1 MTKAPTQRQPP
12 GCARRPAPGQG
23 TSRRSTCLPP
33 PARSRSQTTP
43 RTGLLASLLLAWL
56 LTLAKAVGQDAAEAQ
71 AFNAAKAAF
80 ADLAYERA
88 ERLFGEYAR
97 QFPQATNLAE
107 AILLQAQARYQL
119 GRFDAAVE
127 LLNSRL
133 ADAGALADEYL
144 FWAAEAHWRR
154 GDYAAAEAG
163 YARLLQEHPQSK
175 HRLEAAYGQ
184 AFARFRQGNV
194 TGTVDLLR
202 DPNGVFQQAAQA
214 QPDDPWI
221 ARGHLLLAEALFA
234 QKDFPA
240 TAQALQLLSGRPLPE
255 DLTWRRQFLLTRA
268 TLAQNDLTNALQIA
282 TNLVSLT
289 TNPVRQARSRTLH
302 AEILERLGQPAA
314 AIAVYERNLDDAVPA
329 NDRRDALLKIIEL
342 SLAQNQV
349 TAGIQRLESFLE
361 LHPQDPSVDLARLS
375 LGELQLQAYFQ
386 LQAEAARTGT
396 TTNLTA
402 QTNLVQRALSQF
414 ETLIGSFPESAL
426 VGKAYLDKGW
436 CLWEQQKVP
445 EAAAAFKEA
454 ADRLPPSE
462 DQATARFKWA
472 ECQLRQND
480 AGGAVTNLTAVVE
493 LAATLPSLKTNLV
506 EQALVSLV
514 EAHLARKELPAARAA
529 LDRLLADYPQS
540 PSAERSLLR
549 VGQALSDAGQTAEAR
564 QLLAEFPKR
573 FPQSVLLPEVAL
585 AEARTFAR
593 EGKWAEAITGYSA
606 WLDRFTNHLAR
617 AQVEFDRA
625 WLYDRAGQ
633 ATNALHALTNF
644 VARFA
649 RHPSA
654 PLAQYWVGN
663 YYFERGD
670 YPTAEFNF
678 QLLYGNTN
686 WPPSELHDQA
696 RLMAGRAAVARQG
709 FKDARDYFLSVATN
723 NTAPHLR
730 AQAWLFVGDTFTEV
744 PAAASGDALKQSFG
758 EAINA
763 FSRLTNSFPNDPLVP
778 LAIGRIGDCHF
789 QLASQEPERY
799 AAAADNYRLVIDSR
813 SADVATRSQ
822 AEIGLAKV
830 FEAQARARPPAE
842 QGPLLDKATDHC
854 LNVLHGKNLRDGE
867 TADPFWLREA
877 GLLAAKIF
885 KSQQRWDQA
894 RKTYERLRELLPAL
908 APTWDR
914 ELEQLARQTAAAPA
928 AGRQ

>member
-1 MTKAPTQRQPP
+1 MLTV
-12 GCARRPAPGQG
+12 
-23 TSRRSTCLPP
+23 
-33 PARSRSQTTP
+33 
-43 RTGLLASLLLAWL
+43 LLA
-56 LTLAKAVGQDAAEAQ
+56 LTRAFGQDATEVQ

-88 ERLFGEYAR
+88 ERLFAEYAR
-97 QFPQATNLAE
+97 QFPQATNVAE

-119 GRFDAAVE
+119 GRFDTAAE

-133 ADAGALADEYL
+133 PGAGALADQYL
-144 FWAAEAHWRR
+144 FWMAESHVRR
-154 GDYAAAEAG
+154 GDYAAAEPV
-163 YARLLQEHPQSK
+163 YARLLQEHPESK

-184 AFARFRQGNV
+184 AFARFRQGHLGGAV
-194 TGTVDLLR
+194 ELLR
-202 DPNGVFQQAAQA
+202 DPNGVFQQAARA

-255 DLTWRRQFLLTRA
+255 DLTWRRQFLLART
-268 TLAQNDLTNALQIA
+268 TLAQNDLTNALQVA

-289 TNPVRQARSRTLH
+289 TDPVQQARSRTLH
-302 AEILERLGQPAA
+302 AEILERLRQPAA
-314 AIAVYERNLDDAVPA
+314 AIAVYEQNLADALPA
-329 NDRRDALLKIIEL
+329 SDRRDALLKIIEL

-349 TAGIQRLESFLE
+349 TAGIQRLQSFLE

-375 LGELQLQAYFQ
+375 LGELQLKAYFQ

-402 QTNLVQRALSQF
+402 QTNLLQQALSQF

-454 ADRLPPSE
+454 ADRLPVSE

-480 AGGAVTNLTAVVE
+480 PAGAVTNLTAIVE
-493 LAATLPSLKTNLV
+493 LAASLPALKTNLV
-506 EQALVSLV
+506 ERALVSLV
-514 EAHLARKELPAARAA
+514 EAHLARQEFDAARAA
-529 LDRLLADYPQS
+529 LERLLTEYPQS
-540 PSAERSLLR
+540 AASERSLLQ
-549 VGQALSDAGQTAEAR
+549 VGQALSRSGQTAEAR
-564 QLLAEFPKR
+564 RLFAEFPRR
-573 FPQSVLLPEVAL
+573 FAHSALLPEAAL
-585 AEARTFAR
+585 AEASTFAR
-593 EGKWAEAITGYSA
+593 EGQWAEAIAGYSA
-606 WLDRFTNHLAR
+606 WLERFTNHSAR
-617 AQVEFDRA
+617 ARVEFDRA

-633 ATNALHALTNF
+633 ATNALHAFTNF
-644 VARFA
+644 VARFPS
-649 RHPSA
+649 HPSA
-654 PLAQYWVGN
+654 PLAQFWVGN

-686 WPPSELHDQA
+686 WLASELHDQA

-723 NTAPHLR
+723 STSPRLR

-744 PAAASGDALKQSFG
+744 PAAASGDTLKQSFG

-778 LAIGRIGDCHF
+778 VAIGRIGDCHF
-789 QLASQEPERY
+789 QLASQEPDRY
-799 AAAADNYRLVIDSR
+799 AAAAENYRLVIDSKT
-813 SADVATRSQ
+813 ADVPTRSQ

-830 FEAQARARPPAE
+830 FEAQARAKPPAE
-842 QGPLLDKATDHC
+842 QGPLLDQATDHC
-854 LNVLHGKNLRDGE
+854 LNVLHGKNLREGE

-908 APTWDR
+908 APAWDR
-914 ELEQLARQTAAAPA
+914 ELEQLAKQTAAAPA
-928 AGRQ
+928 GGSQ